1 MSKEFETVAYTK
13 LKHIRVF
20 INNIIYRNFHLHGET
35 EILCV
40 VSGSCAVNLA
50 GRAISA
56 AAGDIILLNPHESHE
71 IVSGGDGADFIVLQL
86 SRHLFREYYPAME
99 SSYFSENDV
108 GKALGGKKTE
118 FWRLVLNLTVN
129 YIEAKSGFQLHC
141 ISDAAAILALL
152 FENVPHTLCSEV
164 EYLDRKKAVART
176 ERLAAYIDE
185 NYRYGI
191 SLSALAEKEGL
202 TPTYLSHFFVDR
214 FGVTFREYVN
224 NIRFE
229 NALRLMS
236 SPKMSMIEIAMQS
249 GFSDVKYMTRTFA
262 ARFGCTPKEYRKNR
276 RALPKD
282 SQPAAVSELE
292 HEYDKEE
299 SLKLLRQAKSL
310 LL

>member
-20 INNIIYRNFHLHGET
+20 VNNIIYRNYHLHGET

-40 VSGSCAVNLA
+40 VRGSCAVNLA
-50 GRAISA
+50 GRSIA
-56 AAGDIILLNPHESHE
+56 ADTGDVILLNPHESHE
-71 IVSGGDGADFIVLQL
+71 IVSGGGGADFIVLQL
-86 SRHLFREYYPAME
+86 SRHLFQDYYPAME
-99 SSYFSENDV
+99 SSYFAENDI
-108 GKALGGKKTE
+108 GKALGDKKAE
-118 FWRLVLNLTVN
+118 FWNLALHLTQN
-129 YIEAKSGFQLHC
+129 YIEAKSGFQLRC
-141 ISDAAAILALL
+141 VAAAAAILALL

-202 TPTYLSHFFVDR
+202 TPTYLSHFFVDK

-236 SPKMSMIEIAMQS
+236 APKMSMIEIAMQS

-276 RALPKD
+276 QSLPD
-282 SQPAAVSELE
+282 SRRSAVGELE
-292 HEYDKEE
+292 KEYEKAE
-299 SLKLLRQAKSL
+299 SLSL
-310 LL
+310 LNKAKDLLT